1 MIPKLR
7 NPVVALSIAI
17 YLCCFMISPAVA
29 GMMGGMASDH
39 DAGKTKTEELAR
51 IQRALE
57 LEIVKGKLSA
67 YGLSPDEINQRVEGL
82 SDEQLHLL
90 ARASDQILAGGDGGE
105 VVIAVLLIILI
116 VLLILVLTN
125 KHVVVR

>member
-7 NPVVALSIAI
+7 NPVIALSIAM

-29 GMMGGMASDH
+29 GMMGSMASDQ
-39 DAGKTKTEELAR
+39 DAGKTRTEELAR

-57 LEIVKGKLSA
+57 LEIVKGKLKA
-67 YGLSPDEINQRVEGL
+67 YGLSPDEINQRAEGL
-82 SDEQLHLL
+82 SDEQLHML
-90 ARASDQILAGGDGGE
+90 AQASDQLLAGGDGGE

-116 VLLILVLTN
+116 VLLILFLTN